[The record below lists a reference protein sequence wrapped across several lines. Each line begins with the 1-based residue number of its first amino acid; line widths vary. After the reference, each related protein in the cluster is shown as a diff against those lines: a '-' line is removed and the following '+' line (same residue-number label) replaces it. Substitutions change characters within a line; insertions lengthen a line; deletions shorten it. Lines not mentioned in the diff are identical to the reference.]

1 MVRWR
6 SLVTV
11 IGVMSLV
18 GQPLAFPPRSS
29 ASAPGRIAS
38 WPPASPSFQS
48 PLPPPSPTP
57 PSAPPPLPLPPPEE
71 RPVVP
76 GAPVAFLNGRITV
89 EVPDR
94 VPLARLRL
102 AVREQRRLGAGQAG
116 LALAFDLTAVD
127 ARGAPLARFAAPLT
141 VTLRL
146 GDLVNWAARPDWLRP
161 WVGHWDEKRQG
172 WQTLT
177 PTLLDEA
184 AGVVAFPTDH
194 LSVFGAG
201 TQGVKESGWVLNFHD
216 TRVDRFSGALVW
228 AYPLDL
234 PPGPG
239 GIRPD
244 LRLAYNSRRLDGV
257 LTWAQSDGVGWG
269 WSLEVAE
276 VLWRNVRRCF
286 DGANFYLCWDAVPLL
301 VMNGEA
307 VKLVPEAPLPDRVQY
322 LGPGSATY
330 RFRTEDERFWRI
342 EWQPGPE
349 NGSWEI
355 TLKDGTRYR
364 LGTTPDSRQT
374 LRGSIGPWTG
384 SGWTTGAATVRWR
397 VKEIVHPT
405 GVTVTFSYA
414 EQTLA
419 QQCDLFRAAG
429 FLGPNEGC
437 HGDDP
442 NSERASYFTQME
454 YPGTRVRVLW
464 DRRWNGNGPHDG
476 FGAPAYR
483 WDFAAAGMA
492 AIFWQTDAVQKVVL
506 ERRRGDGTWA
516 VVREIRFTYGTFI
529 PEDETNKRLRILT
542 AIQEWAPEGNAWKA
556 LPPFTFG
563 YTGYP
568 NKDWCNVFAQ
578 PCSEW
583 DQARFF
589 YPRLT
594 RIDNG
599 YGGVIEV
606 GYETPDGGHWQA
618 KNYRVAWRQVTDG
631 LGGGWQ
637 EAYAYS
643 GDSRGRCYLFWG
655 EDQTGCTWPD
665 GFTGS
670 HRRPLPGLP
679 GSDRDLSG
687 PEWESPAGGVDPL
700 RAP

>member
-1 MVRWR
+1 MGRWPR
-6 SLVTV
+6 PVLVLTLVSL
-11 IGVMSLV
+11 L
-18 GQPLAFPPRSS
+18 GQPFVLPPR
-29 ASAPGRIAS
+29 APA
-38 WPPASPSFQS
+38 PVFPEPASQQAAPVFQS

-57 PSAPPPLPLPPPEE
+57 PSAPLPLPLPPPEE

-141 VTLRL
+141 ATLRL
-146 GDLVNWAARPDWLRP
+146 GDLANWAARPDWLRP

-184 AGVVAFPTDH
+184 AGVVAFLTDH

-216 TRVDRFSGALVW
+216 ARVDRFSGGLVW

-301 VMNGEA
+301 VGNGEA
-307 VKLVPEAPLPDRVQY
+307 MKLAPEAPLPDRAQY

-349 NGSWEI
+349 NGWWEI

-405 GVTVTFSYA
+405 GVTVTFTYA

-419 QQCDLFRAAG
+419 QQCDLLRAAG

-464 DRRWNGNGPHDG
+464 DRRWNGNGLHDG

-492 AIFWQTDAVQKVVL
+492 ALFWQTDAVQKVVL

-516 VVREIRFTYGTFI
+516 VAREIRFTYGTFI
-529 PEDETNKRLRILT
+529 PEDESNKRLRILT

-568 NKDWCNVFAQ
+568 NKDGCNVFAQ

-618 KNYRVAWRQVTDG
+618 KNYRVAGRQVADG
-631 LGGGWQ
+631 LGGGWR

-643 GDSRGRCYLFWG
+643 GDTISSGARTRPAAPGRMA
-655 EDQTGCTWPD
+655 
-665 GFTGS
+665 
-670 HRRPLPGLP
+670 
-679 GSDRDLSG
+679 
-687 PEWESPAGGVDPL
+687 SPAPAA
-700 RAP
+700 APSWATGK

>member
-38 WPPASPSFQS
+38 WPPAAPSFQS

-146 GDLVNWAARPDWLRP
+146 GDLANWAARPDWLRP

-184 AGVVAFPTDH
+184 AGVVTFPTDH

-216 TRVDRFSGALVW
+216 ARVDRFSGGLVW

-301 VMNGEA
+301 VGNGGA
-307 VKLVPEAPLPDRVQY
+307 VKLVPEAPLPDRAQY

-330 RFRTEDERFWRI
+330 RFRTEDERF
-342 EWQPGPE
+342 
-349 NGSWEI
+349 
-355 TLKDGTRYR
+355 
-364 LGTTPDSRQT
+364 
-374 LRGSIGPWTG
+374 
-384 SGWTTGAATVRWR
+384 
-397 VKEIVHPT
+397 
-405 GVTVTFSYA
+405 
-414 EQTLA
+414 
-419 QQCDLFRAAG
+419 
-429 FLGPNEGC
+429 
-437 HGDDP
+437 
-442 NSERASYFTQME
+442 
-454 YPGTRVRVLW
+454 
-464 DRRWNGNGPHDG
+464 
-476 FGAPAYR
+476 
-483 WDFAAAGMA
+483 
-492 AIFWQTDAVQKVVL
+492 
-506 ERRRGDGTWA
+506 
-516 VVREIRFTYGTFI
+516 
-529 PEDETNKRLRILT
+529 
-542 AIQEWAPEGNAWKA
+542 
-556 LPPFTFG
+556 
-563 YTGYP
+563 
-568 NKDWCNVFAQ
+568 
-578 PCSEW
+578 
-583 DQARFF
+583 
-589 YPRLT
+589 
-594 RIDNG
+594 
-599 YGGVIEV
+599 
-606 GYETPDGGHWQA
+606 
-618 KNYRVAWRQVTDG
+618 
-631 LGGGWQ
+631 
-637 EAYAYS
+637 
-643 GDSRGRCYLFWG
+643 
-655 EDQTGCTWPD
+655 
-665 GFTGS
+665 
-670 HRRPLPGLP
+670 
-679 GSDRDLSG
+679 
-687 PEWESPAGGVDPL
+687 
-700 RAP
+700 

>member
-1 MVRWR
+1 
-6 SLVTV
+6 
-11 IGVMSLV
+11 
-18 GQPLAFPPRSS
+18 
-29 ASAPGRIAS
+29 
-38 WPPASPSFQS
+38 
-48 PLPPPSPTP
+48 
-57 PSAPPPLPLPPPEE
+57 
-71 RPVVP
+71 
-76 GAPVAFLNGRITV
+76 
-89 EVPDR
+89 
-94 VPLARLRL
+94 
-102 AVREQRRLGAGQAG
+102 
-116 LALAFDLTAVD
+116 
-127 ARGAPLARFAAPLT
+127 
-141 VTLRL
+141 
-146 GDLVNWAARPDWLRP
+146 
-161 WVGHWDEKRQG
+161 
-172 WQTLT
+172 
-177 PTLLDEA
+177 
-184 AGVVAFPTDH
+184 
-194 LSVFGAG
+194 
-201 TQGVKESGWVLNFHD
+201 
-216 TRVDRFSGALVW
+216 
-228 AYPLDL
+228 
-234 PPGPG
+234 
-239 GIRPD
+239 
-244 LRLAYNSRRLDGV
+244 
-257 LTWAQSDGVGWG
+257 
-269 WSLEVAE
+269 
-276 VLWRNVRRCF
+276 
-286 DGANFYLCWDAVPLL
+286 
-301 VMNGEA
+301 
-307 VKLVPEAPLPDRVQY
+307 
-322 LGPGSATY
+322 
-330 RFRTEDERFWRI
+330 
-342 EWQPGPE
+342 
-349 NGSWEI
+349 
-355 TLKDGTRYR
+355 
-364 LGTTPDSRQT
+364 
-374 LRGSIGPWTG
+374 
-384 SGWTTGAATVRWR
+384 VRWR

-405 GVTVTFSYA
+405 GVTVTFTYA

-492 AIFWQTDAVQKVVL
+492 ALFWQTDAVQKVVL

-516 VVREIRFTYGTFI
+516 VAREIRFTYGTFI
-529 PEDETNKRLRILT
+529 PEDESNKRLRILT

-568 NKDWCNVFAQ
+568 NKDGCNVFAQ

-618 KNYRVAWRQVTDG
+618 KNYRVAWRQVADG
-631 LGGGWQ
+631 LGGGWREDLRLQ
-637 EAYAYS
+637 RRQPGAVLS
-643 GDSRGRCYLFWG
+643 LLGRG
-655 EDQTGCTWPD
+655 PD
-665 GFTGS
+665 RLHLAGWLHRP